1 MLVGR
6 PSIPMVCTSKAGSA
20 AAWVSLIVP
29 GRARGRMI
37 ERAASW
43 KLDLA
48 SVPIRVDQFSDRVD
62 DPAADSEQDHPHQIV
77 NLLPE
82 IGNRQLHRLRSPG
95 EDRSQEKDD
104 RYRSCKNYDQ
114 LVHN

>member
-62 DPAADSEQDHPHQIV
+62 DPAADSEQDHPHQIRAPRTMPLSRV
-77 NLLPE
+77 
-82 IGNRQLHRLRSPG
+82 IVSPRG
-95 EDRSQEKDD
+95 SLAISE
-104 RYRSCKNYDQ
+104 
-114 LVHN
+114 VI